1 MAFLDKEKIMLAANI
16 EKNKELIDEKF
27 KIFEREVNKIVV
39 EGSLFEK
46 VDDAKHPAKLAF
58 HELIIVLELI
68 NIELINYSLHNT
80 NDEKF
85 NYENAKTNLSRFND
99 EVPDSYYHLT
109 ERFMN
114 GKPLVEYT
122 KDGKKKYGTF
132 INFFNNNHIFN
143 KNQQEIFKQ
152 FSEVFNLKIK
162 FVEKLKK
169 QQQLQED
176 EQNKWLD
183 KFDEYGMLRSA
194 AGKRRIRKLKSV
206 KKYHKSKGLKG
217 KSRRRR
223 RNTRKDKIKKRK

>member
-1 MAFLDKEKIMLAANI
+1 
-16 EKNKELIDEKF
+16 
-27 KIFEREVNKIVV
+27 
-39 EGSLFEK
+39 
-46 VDDAKHPAKLAF
+46 
-58 HELIIVLELI
+58 
-68 NIELINYSLHNT
+68 
-80 NDEKF
+80 
-85 NYENAKTNLSRFND
+85 
-99 EVPDSYYHLT
+99 
-109 ERFMN
+109 MN

-169 QQQLQED
+169 QQQRQED

-183 KFDEYGMLRSA
+183 NFDEYGMLRSA

-223 RNTRKDKIKKRK
+223 RNTRKDKIKKRKQNEIDNIYKFNGSIKHINNFQSKMHKI